1 MYSFALRHGLINGFG
16 QRWIAEK
23 VTVFN
28 GFSNASEV
36 LIHHTTSTKVHMANF
51 RVAHLSIWQANIHAA
66 ARNKAVWVLFAQLV
80 IDRRIGTVN
89 GVVVRAVAMT
99 KTVEN
104 H

>member
-1 MYSFALRHGLINGFG
+1 MYSFALRHGLINSFG

-36 LIHHTTSTKVHMANF
+36 LVYHAASTKVHMADF
-51 RVAHLSIWQANIHAA
+51 RVAHLPVRQANIHAA
-66 ARNKAVWVLFAQLV
+66 ARDKAVRKLFTQLV